1 MEVGRLATQ
10 RRRKGEGG
18 LVEGWR
24 DKNSPHS
31 SPEKLKKKPTTGQ
44 VVKIGKLYQSYLD
57 PHVPPESELLQRHTV
72 PFFSSSFDAT
82 LWSRRMHTHARWF
95 LHSIKWFDSR
105 YTNTHTHTNS
115 LSLLSEEVFHPD
127 ESPVAAYNRSILL
140 MKNGRVKVKL
150 P

>member
-72 PFFSSSFDAT
+72 PFFFFFVRCDSMEPKNAHTCT
-82 LWSRRMHTHARWF
+82 LVPPFHQVVRQQ
-95 LHSIKWFDSR
+95 IYK
-105 YTNTHTHTNS
+105 YTHTRT
-115 LSLLSEEVFHPD
+115 LSPCYPKKS
-127 ESPVAAYNRSILL
+127 SIR
-140 MKNGRVKVKL
+140 MKVQ
-150 P
+150 